1 MLAPLLIHEDRD
13 RQLLLTRLAGEE
25 DGTIRRRLTYLLLL
39 LLLLL
44 LQEDGCRRYSRSCS

>member
-1 MLAPLLIHEDRD
+1 MLAPLLIHEDGD

-39 LLLLL
+39 LLL
-44 LQEDGCRRYSRSCS
+44 QEDGCRRYSRSCS